1 LDKNRLDIFSDG
13 LIELK
18 PGWFIRPFPGELFI
32 GGLPFYRHDP
42 VSPFLIAAA
51 VATATTGGIAAY
63 QSYQQGKDAEKLS
76 EQRAQADMLAAEQ
89 AEEEAA
95 EEARIEEE
103 KGQKLLARQKVL
115 FAASGVRSNV
125 GAPVVIEAETRRDI
139 QIQKGFIMKRGSN
152 AADNY
157 RLNAAYEL
165 AYGKQQKKAG
175 KWGALITALSTGYQ
189 AGSMGYQAGF
199 FGSGSGGSV
208 GSGSN
213 YKWGSQLGGMKI

>member
-1 LDKNRLDIFSDG
+1 LDKNWVDIFEG

-18 PGWFIRPFPGELFI
+18 PGWFIRPMPGEKFLDGMPLFW
-32 GGLPFYRHDP
+32 RHDP
-42 VSPFLIAAA
+42 VSLSLIAVA
-51 VATATTGGIAAY
+51 ATATTGGISAY
-63 QSYQQGKDAEKLS
+63 QSYQQGKDAEKLA

-95 EEARIEEE
+95 EQARIEEE

-115 FAASGVRSNV
+115 FAASGVRSDV
-125 GAPVVIEAETRRDI
+125 GAPIVIEAQTRRDI
-139 QIQKGFIMKRGSN
+139 QIQKGFIMKRGNN

-165 AYGKQQKKAG
+165 AYGKQRKKAG
-175 KWGALITALSTGYQ
+175 KWGALTTALSTGYQ
-189 AGSMGYQAGF
+189 AGSMGYQAGWF
-199 FGSGSGGSV
+199 GGGSGSSAGS
-208 GSGSN
+208 SGN